1 MVSWSS
7 GAGVSLSSRLG
18 CELASQPG
26 QGSRTSF
33 KAGKEDLLVE
43 IPNQAELCMKPPSQI
58 AGVAL

>member
-1 MVSWSS
+1 MVSLSS
-7 GAGVSLSSRLG
+7 GAGVSLSSRQG

-33 KAGKEDLLVE
+33 KAGKQDLVE
-43 IPNQAELCMKPPSQI
+43 IPNQAELCTKPLSQI